1 MFDLFYLCLQNYTLS
16 FDCASRYPVVIYLL
30 LVSNGEKISVADVL
44 FCDFLTAAKVEKV
57 RKNGLESHISNKNG
71 N

>member
-1 MFDLFYLCLQNYTLS
+1 M
-16 FDCASRYPVVIYLL
+16 VIYLL